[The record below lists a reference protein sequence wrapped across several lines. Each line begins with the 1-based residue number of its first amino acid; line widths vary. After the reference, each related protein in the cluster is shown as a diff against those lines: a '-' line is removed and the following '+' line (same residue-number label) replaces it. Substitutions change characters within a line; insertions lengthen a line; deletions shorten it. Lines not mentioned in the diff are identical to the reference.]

1 MKYKANILNGDYFGS
16 DVINLDFPCEIHFT
30 RFGDKQYKTNIV
42 TNENLYENI
51 NFVNKQNYKVFV
63 CSNEPTTSA
72 SRELT
77 EVIINNSFQYDLILT
92 SQKEIIENTTNAVFF
107 PYGTTWLNK
116 NKQLHSDCLGSFD
129 ESLLDQ
135 MPGKF
140 FNISFVTT
148 GRRQK
153 EGYEHRHHIWNNR
166 SIIRVP
172 TTFYSSTRDHTRL
185 FGYSDT
191 FHDGML
197 PNDDKMNLFKSQFS
211 IAIESTKEDSYFTE
225 KLIDCLLTKTVP
237 IYWGASNIGEFFDTR
252 GFIIFN
258 NLYEFYEKVNS
269 LTPKTYES
277 MKPYIDANYEKAK
290 EYGRSFFSRIQEKIE
305 EQYKKQT
312 ENTDILWTIGILSVE
327 NQRQREL
334 KRLISFLKEITP
346 YRYKNRIEIL
356 IESDDGQNTVGAK
369 RNNVL
374 QKAKGKYISF
384 IDDDDMISKSYIT
397 KIAEK
402 LETDMYDGISFLGMM
417 YYNKSPCLI
426 FSHAN
431 RNTGHYKSDDGTVQ
445 YRTLNHLNPVRTNFA
460 KQIKFSEKN
469 HGEDMDYCVMLYNSK
484 LISTEYCFEEIMYH
498 YFYQEPSTDK
508 TKQEK
513 FIIL

>member
-1 MKYKANILNGDYFGS
+1 MGVDISGRKPTTNEGDYFCS
-16 DVINLDFPCEIHFT
+16 NIINLDFPCEIHFT
-30 RFGDKQYKTNIV
+30 RFGDKQYRTNIV
-42 TNENLYENI
+42 TNQNLYENI
-51 NFVNKQNYKVFV
+51 NFINKQNYKVFV

-72 SRELT
+72 SREFT

-92 SQKEIIENTTNAVFF
+92 SEKKIIENVTNAVFF

-135 MPGKF
+135 IPDKF
-140 FNISFVTT
+140 FNVSFITT

-153 EGYEHRHHIWNNR
+153 EGYEYRHHIWNNR
-166 SIIRVP
+166 SIIRVS

-185 FGYSDT
+185 FGYSNT

-197 PNDDKMNLFKSQFS
+197 PNDDKINLFTSQFS

-305 EQYKKQT
+305 EQYNKQNKK
-312 ENTDILWTIGILSVE
+312 NL
-327 NQRQREL
+327 
-334 KRLISFLKEITP
+334 
-346 YRYKNRIEIL
+346 
-356 IESDDGQNTVGAK
+356 
-369 RNNVL
+369 
-374 QKAKGKYISF
+374 
-384 IDDDDMISKSYIT
+384 
-397 KIAEK
+397 
-402 LETDMYDGISFLGMM
+402 
-417 YYNKSPCLI
+417 
-426 FSHAN
+426 
-431 RNTGHYKSDDGTVQ
+431 
-445 YRTLNHLNPVRTNFA
+445 
-460 KQIKFSEKN
+460 
-469 HGEDMDYCVMLYNSK
+469 
-484 LISTEYCFEEIMYH
+484 
-498 YFYQEPSTDK
+498 
-508 TKQEK
+508 
-513 FIIL
+513 

>member
-1 MKYKANILNGDYFGS
+1 MKYKANILNGDYFCS
-16 DVINLDFPCEIHFT
+16 NIINLDFPCEIHFT
-30 RFGDKQYKTNIV
+30 RFGDKQYRTNIV
-42 TNENLYENI
+42 TNQNLYENI
-51 NFVNKQNYKVFV
+51 NFINKQNYKVFV

-72 SRELT
+72 SREFT

-92 SQKEIIENTTNAVFF
+92 SEKKIIENVTNAVFF

-135 MPGKF
+135 IPDKF
-140 FNISFVTT
+140 FNVSFITT

-153 EGYEHRHHIWNNR
+153 EGYEYRHHIWNNR
-166 SIIRVP
+166 SIIRVS

-185 FGYSDT
+185 FGYSNT

-197 PNDDKMNLFKSQFS
+197 PNDDKINLFTSQFS

-305 EQYKKQT
+305 EQYNKQNKK
-312 ENTDILWTIGILSVE
+312 NL
-327 NQRQREL
+327 
-334 KRLISFLKEITP
+334 
-346 YRYKNRIEIL
+346 
-356 IESDDGQNTVGAK
+356 
-369 RNNVL
+369 
-374 QKAKGKYISF
+374 
-384 IDDDDMISKSYIT
+384 
-397 KIAEK
+397 
-402 LETDMYDGISFLGMM
+402 
-417 YYNKSPCLI
+417 
-426 FSHAN
+426 
-431 RNTGHYKSDDGTVQ
+431 
-445 YRTLNHLNPVRTNFA
+445 
-460 KQIKFSEKN
+460 
-469 HGEDMDYCVMLYNSK
+469 
-484 LISTEYCFEEIMYH
+484 
-498 YFYQEPSTDK
+498 
-508 TKQEK
+508 
-513 FIIL
+513 